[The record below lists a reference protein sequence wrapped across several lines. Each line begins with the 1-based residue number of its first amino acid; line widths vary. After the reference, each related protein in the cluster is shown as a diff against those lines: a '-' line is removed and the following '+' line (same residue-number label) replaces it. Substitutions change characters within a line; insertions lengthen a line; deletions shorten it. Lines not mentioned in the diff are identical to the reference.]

1 MKSVFLLILLFVL
14 LFPIES
20 SAIYKWLD
28 KDGAVHFSDTPPQ
41 DKGDIPEIMR
51 EIKRLKKDGFDDGK
65 IGTKWMLFNKD
76 NGSFDGEKNSGFLTI
91 ESKAKSNIWTS
102 GIFSPIIYQQVDAGI
117 NFTVET
123 KMEYISGGVDKAGFV
138 IWSIFNKNWITFA
151 REENR
156 VHLVT
161 STRGEIYEEIK
172 KDIPAPA
179 GSEIYLKIEKTDRR
193 IICYFSLNGLD
204 WNYVGDSYLEFD
216 NYINLGFFV
225 ASWGD
230 KQSSAKFDYF
240 KVY

>member
-1 MKSVFLLILLFVL
+1 MRSVFLILLFVL

-20 SAIYKWLD
+20 SAIYKWID
-28 KDGAVHFSDTPPQ
+28 KDGAVHFSDTPPE
-41 DKGDIPEIMR
+41 DKSNIPEIMK
-51 EIKRLKKDGFDDGK
+51 ETKRLKKDEFDGGK
-65 IGTKWMLFNKD
+65 LINKWMFLNND
-76 NGSFDGEKNSGFLTI
+76 NGSFDGKKNSGFLTI

-102 GIFSPIIYQQVDAGI
+102 GIFSPIIYQQVDAGM

-123 KMEYISGGVDKAGFV
+123 KMEYPSSGGEKAGFV

-172 KDIPAPA
+172 RDIPAPA
-179 GSEIYLKIEKTDRR
+179 GSEIYLKIEKTDMR

-204 WNYVGDSYLEFD
+204 WNHVGDSYLKFD
-216 NYINLGFFV
+216 NYINLGVFV

-230 KQSSAKFDYF
+230 KQASAKFDYF